1 MNIKNVMVIGAGQMG
16 SGIAQVFAQ
25 AGYKVK
31 LNDIKKEFVEN
42 GLQKIKDGLNR
53 QVKKDRMTQ
62 EEVNQLLGRITP
74 STHYEDVKDIDL
86 VVEAATE
93 NEEIKLNIFKEL
105 DKKAPKHT
113 ILASN
118 TSSLSITKIAG
129 ATKRPDKFIGLHF
142 FNPVPVMPLIELN
155 IALTTSDETIKT
167 METVG
172 KTLNKKVVNVKDS
185 PGFAVNRILVPMI
198 NEAIFVVDAG
208 IATIEEV
215 DEAMKLGANQP
226 MGPLQLADFIGLD
239 TVLAIMQTLYEGF
252 GDTKYRPAPLLIQYV
267 QAGLFGRK
275 TGQGFYEYN

>member
-25 AGYKVK
+25 AGYNVK

-42 GLQKIKDGLNR
+42 GIQKMKDGLNR
-53 QVKKDRMTQ
+53 QVKKERMTQ
-62 EEVNQLLGRITP
+62 EEVDQLLGRITP
-74 STHYEDVKDIDL
+74 STQYEDVKDIDL

-105 DKKAPKHT
+105 DKQAPKHT

-129 ATKRPDKFIGLHF
+129 ATKRPDKVIGLHF

-155 IALTTSDETIKT
+155 IALTTSDETTKA
-167 METVG
+167 MEAVG
-172 KTLNKKVVNVKDS
+172 KTINKTVVNVKDA

-198 NEAIFVVDAG
+198 NEAIFVVDTG

-215 DEAMKLGANQP
+215 DEAMKLGANHP
-226 MGPLQLADFIGLD
+226 MGPLELADFIGLD
-239 TVLAIMQTLYEGF
+239 TVLAIMQTLYDGF
-252 GDTKYRPAPLLIQYV
+252 GDTKYRPAPLLVKYV

-275 TGQGFYEYN
+275 TGQGFYDYN

>member
-25 AGYKVK
+25 AGYNVK
-31 LNDIKKEFVEN
+31 LNDIQKEFVDN
-42 GLQKIKDGLNR
+42 GIQKMKDGLDR
-53 QVKKDRMTQ
+53 QVKKERMKQ
-62 EEVNQLLGRITP
+62 EEVDQLLGRITP

-105 DKKAPKHT
+105 DEKAPEHT

-129 ATKRPDKFIGLHF
+129 ATKRPDKVIGLHF

-155 IALTTSDETIKT
+155 IALTTSHETT
-167 METVG
+167 MAMEAVG
-172 KTLNKKVVNVKDS
+172 KTINKTVVNIKDA

-198 NEAIFVVDAG
+198 NEAIFVVDTG

-215 DEAMKLGANQP
+215 DEAMKLGANHP
-226 MGPLQLADFIGLD
+226 MGPLELADFIGLD
-239 TVLAIMQTLYEGF
+239 TVLAIMQTLYDGF
-252 GDTKYRPAPLLIQYV
+252 GDTKYRPAPLLVKYV
-267 QAGLFGRK
+267 QAGLLGRK
-275 TGQGFYEYN
+275 TGQGFYDYN

>member
-25 AGYKVK
+25 AGYNVK

-42 GLQKIKDGLNR
+42 GIQKMKDGLNR
-53 QVKKDRMTQ
+53 QVKKERMTQ
-62 EEVNQLLGRITP
+62 EEVDQLLGRITP
-74 STHYEDVKDIDL
+74 STQYEDVKDIDL

-105 DKKAPKHT
+105 DKQAPKHT

-129 ATKRPDKFIGLHF
+129 ATKRPDKVIGLHF

-155 IALTTSDETIKT
+155 IALTTSDETTKA
-167 METVG
+167 MEAVG
-172 KTLNKKVVNVKDS
+172 KTINKTVVNVKDA

-198 NEAIFVVDAG
+198 NEAIFVVDTG

-215 DEAMKLGANQP
+215 DEAMKLGANHP
-226 MGPLQLADFIGLD
+226 MGPLELADFIGLD
-239 TVLAIMQTLYEGF
+239 TVLAIMQTLYDGF
-252 GDTKYRPAPLLIQYV
+252 GDTKYRPAPLLVKYV
-267 QAGLFGRK
+267 QAGLSGRK
-275 TGQGFYEYN
+275 TGQGFYDYN

>member
-1 MNIKNVMVIGAGQMG
+1 LNIKNVMVIGAGQMG

-25 AGYKVK
+25 AGYNVK

-42 GLQKIKDGLNR
+42 GIQKMKDGLNR
-53 QVKKDRMTQ
+53 QVKKERMTQ
-62 EEVNQLLGRITP
+62 EEVDQLLGRITP
-74 STHYEDVKDIDL
+74 STQYEDVKDIDL

-105 DKKAPKHT
+105 DKQAPKHT

-129 ATKRPDKFIGLHF
+129 ATKRPDKVIGLHF

-155 IALTTSDETIKT
+155 IALTTSDETTKA
-167 METVG
+167 MEAVG
-172 KTLNKKVVNVKDS
+172 KTINKTVVNVKDA

-198 NEAIFVVDAG
+198 NEAIFVVDTG

-215 DEAMKLGANQP
+215 DEAMKLGANHP
-226 MGPLQLADFIGLD
+226 MGPLELADFIGLD
-239 TVLAIMQTLYEGF
+239 TVLAIMQTLYDGF
-252 GDTKYRPAPLLIQYV
+252 GDTKYRPAPLLVKYV

-275 TGQGFYEYN
+275 TGQGFYDYN